1 MKKRVQ
7 KKKDER
13 RANREV
19 TRFNVSVNLWH
30 AVKMTGNITV
40 AVSTTLYILY
50 FIIGKSINYSKYV
63 VLCVYICLGVDEK
76 VKRKKFERKQ

>member
-1 MKKRVQ
+1 MKMHFLVQKAGNRGWGKKGAKIKKRQ
-7 KKKDER
+7 
-13 RANREV
+13 ANREV

-30 AVKMTGNITV
+30 AVKMTGNTMV

-63 VLCVYICLGVDEK
+63 
-76 VKRKKFERKQ
+76 